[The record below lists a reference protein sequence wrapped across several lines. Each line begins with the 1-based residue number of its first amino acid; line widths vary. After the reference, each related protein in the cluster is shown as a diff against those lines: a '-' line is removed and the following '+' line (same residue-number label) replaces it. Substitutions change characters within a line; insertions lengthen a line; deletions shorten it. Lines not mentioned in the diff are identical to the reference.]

1 MAICIKLLDLN
12 GRLIACIL
20 LGYLMSSFVL
30 TPEKVNT
37 VRSLIDKKLISAGV
51 SKVLVIDDA
60 GNILTE
66 CGTNSAI
73 VDTTSLA
80 ALAAANFGAT
90 AQIAKLIGEDD
101 FSLLFHKGK
110 KLSVH
115 FIRIGKELIMM
126 SVFNDDLSLGLIRC
140 RITELITPIKNILEE

>member
-1 MAICIKLLDLN
+1 
-12 GRLIACIL
+12 
-20 LGYLMSSFVL
+20 MSSFIL
-30 TPEKVNT
+30 TREKVDT
-37 VRSLIDKKLISAGV
+37 VRSLIDKNLIRAGV
-51 SKVLVIDDA
+51 SKVMVIDDA

-66 CGTNSAI
+66 CGEDSHI

-90 AQIAKLIGEDD
+90 SQIAKLIGEDD
-101 FSLLFHKGK
+101 FSLLFHQGE

-126 SVFNDDLSLGLIRC
+126 SVFKDDLSLGLIRC
-140 RITELITPIKNILEE
+140 RIAELIDPIKNILEE

>member
-1 MAICIKLLDLN
+1 
-12 GRLIACIL
+12 
-20 LGYLMSSFVL
+20 MSSFIL
-30 TPEKVNT
+30 TREKVDT
-37 VRSLIDKKLISAGV
+37 VRSLIDKNLIRAGV
-51 SKVLVIDDA
+51 SKVMVIDDA

-66 CGTNSAI
+66 CGEDSNI

-90 AQIAKLIGEDD
+90 SQIAKLIGEDD
-101 FSLLFHKGK
+101 FSLLFHQGK

-126 SVFNDDLSLGLIRC
+126 SVFKDDLSLGLIRC
-140 RITELITPIKNILEE
+140 RIAELIDPIKNILEE

>member
-1 MAICIKLLDLN
+1 VAICIKLLDLN